1 MTLLGRW
8 KTRFVPSAL
17 NGNGAN
23 INTPARRINDTVL
36 KPGQTFNFIA
46 AVVPITEPPYHLGGV
61 LRNGQIIEDG
71 ALGGGM
77 CSASTTV
84 FNAAMRAGLDIMER
98 HAHALYISRYPVGL
112 DATVFG
118 TINRGQNV
126 VFKND
131 TDHNILIRGFPGR
144 HRVIFEIWGVDD
156 GRKIKLSEPE
166 ITDRVEAHMYYE
178 YTNDLEP
185 GHLKLKYDPYDSFD
199 SVVTRTVRNSNG
211 KVIHK
216 DTWHSHYRKLDGL
229 TLVGRYK
236 GDPPPGT
243 RILKE
248 DYPGPPKKPP
258 KPTPTPTTSPQP

>member
-8 KTRFVPSAL
+8 RTHFVPSAL
-17 NGNGAN
+17 NGDGAN

-36 KPGQTFNFIA
+36 KPGDTFNFIA
-46 AVVPITEPPYHLGGV
+46 AVLPIKEPPYHLGGV

-84 FNAAMRAGLDIMER
+84 FNAAMRAGLYIQER

-126 VFKND
+126 VFRND
-131 TDHNILIRGFPGR
+131 TDHNILIKGFPGK

-156 GRKIKLSEPE
+156 GRTVKLSEPVIE
-166 ITDRVEAHMYYE
+166 NKVEAQMYYE
-178 YTNDLEP
+178 YTDDLEP
-185 GHLKLKYDPYDSFD
+185 GELKEKYGNYDAFD
-199 SVVTRTVRNSNG
+199 SVVTRTVRSATG
-211 KVIHK
+211 KVLHK
-216 DTWHSHYRKLDGL
+216 DIWRSHYRKLDGL

-236 GDPPPGT
+236 GDPPAGT
-243 RILKE
+243 KILKV
-248 DYPGPPKKPP
+248 DYPGAPPKPP
-258 KPTPTPTTSPQP
+258 KP